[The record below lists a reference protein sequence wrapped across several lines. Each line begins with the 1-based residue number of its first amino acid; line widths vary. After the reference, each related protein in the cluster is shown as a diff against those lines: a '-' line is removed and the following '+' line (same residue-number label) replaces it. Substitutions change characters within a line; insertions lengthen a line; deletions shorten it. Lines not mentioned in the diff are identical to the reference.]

1 MPYYEKKIVL
11 SQEMLFSPRE
21 LSQAVGISVTQIR
34 ALMNEG
40 RLEYLAISPKTRLLT
55 VSGWERFRQ
64 TATRAAG
71 HTVSDAT
78 DQTATHADGQPVG
91 RADMQTGKE

>member
-1 MPYYEKKIVL
+1 M
-11 SQEMLFSPRE
+11 SQEKLFSPRE

-55 VSGWERFRQ
+55 MSGWERFRR

-71 HTVSDAT
+71 QTGNDASDQIVA
-78 DQTATHADGQPVG
+78 HADGHPV
-91 RADMQTGKE
+91 RQADMQTGKE

>member
-1 MPYYEKKIVL
+1 MAQEPLL
-11 SQEMLFSPRE
+11 SLKE
-21 LSQAVGISVTQIR
+21 LSEAVGISVTQIR

-55 VSGWERFRQ
+55 MSGWERFRQ

-71 HTVSDAT
+71 QKGNDAN
-78 DQTATHADGQPVG
+78 DQPASHADGHPV
-91 RADMQTGKE
+91 RQADIQTGKE

>member
-1 MPYYEKKIVL
+1 MAQEPLL
-11 SQEMLFSPRE
+11 SPKE

-55 VSGWERFRQ
+55 MSGWERFRQ

-71 HTVSDAT
+71 HPGNEANN
-78 DQTATHADGQPVG
+78 QPATHAACHPV
-91 RADMQTGKE
+91 RQADTQTGKE

>member
-1 MPYYEKKIVL
+1 M
-11 SQEMLFSPRE
+11 SQEKLFSPRE
-21 LSQAVGISVTQIR
+21 LSQVVGISVTQIR

-55 VSGWERFRQ
+55 MSGWERFRQ

-71 HTVSDAT
+71 HTSNDA
-78 DQTATHADGQPVG
+78 DNQTAAHADGHPV
-91 RADMQTGKE
+91 RQADMQSGKQ

>member
-1 MPYYEKKIVL
+1 M
-11 SQEMLFSPRE
+11 SQEKLFSPRE

-55 VSGWERFRQ
+55 MSGWEKFRQ

-71 HTVSDAT
+71 QTGNDANY
-78 DQTATHADGQPVG
+78 QPAANADCHLVRQ
-91 RADMQTGKE
+91 ADMQTGKE

>member
-1 MPYYEKKIVL
+1 MAQEPLL
-11 SQEMLFSPRE
+11 SPKE

-55 VSGWERFRQ
+55 MSGWERFRQ

-71 HTVSDAT
+71 QTGNDAT

-91 RADMQTGKE
+91 RADIQTGKE

>member
-1 MPYYEKKIVL
+1 M
-11 SQEMLFSPRE
+11 SQEKLFSPRE
-21 LSQAVGISVTQIR
+21 LSKAVGISVTQIR

-55 VSGWERFRQ
+55 MSGWEKFRQ

-71 HTVSDAT
+71 HTGNDANN
-78 DQTATHADGQPVG
+78 QTAAHADCHPV
-91 RADMQTGKE
+91 RQADMQTGKQ

>member
-1 MPYYEKKIVL
+1 M
-11 SQEMLFSPRE
+11 SQEKLFSPRE

-55 VSGWERFRQ
+55 MSGWERFRQ

-71 HTVSDAT
+71 QTGNDANDQPAAQATGLTVR
-78 DQTATHADGQPVG
+78 Q
-91 RADMQTGKE
+91 ADMQTDKE

>member
-1 MPYYEKKIVL
+1 MAQEPLL
-11 SQEMLFSPRE
+11 SPKE

-55 VSGWERFRQ
+55 MSGWERFRQ

-71 HTVSDAT
+71 NTANDAT
-78 DQTATHADGQPVG
+78 DQPATHADGHPFRQ
-91 RADMQTGKE
+91 ADMQTGKE

>member
-1 MPYYEKKIVL
+1 M
-11 SQEMLFSPRE
+11 SQEKLFSPRE
-21 LSQAVGISVTQIR
+21 LSQAVGISVAQIR

-55 VSGWERFRQ
+55 MSGWEKFRQ

-71 HTVSDAT
+71 HTGNDA
-78 DQTATHADGQPVG
+78 DNQTAADADGRPVKQ
-91 RADMQTGKE
+91 ADIKTGKE

>member
-1 MPYYEKKIVL
+1 VPSYEKEIVL
-11 SQEMLFSPRE
+11 SQEKLFSPRE

-55 VSGWERFRQ
+55 MSGWERFRQ

-71 HTVSDAT
+71 HAGNDA
-78 DQTATHADGQPVG
+78 DNQTATHAAGHPV
-91 RADMQTGKE
+91 RQADMQTGKE

>member
-1 MPYYEKKIVL
+1 VASYEKEIVL
-11 SQEMLFSPRE
+11 SQEKLFSPRE

-55 VSGWERFRQ
+55 MSGWERFRR

-71 HTVSDAT
+71 HAGTDAN
-78 DQTATHADGQPVG
+78 DQPAAHADRHPV
-91 RADMQTGKE
+91 RQADMQTGKE

>member
-1 MPYYEKKIVL
+1 MAQEPLL
-11 SQEMLFSPRE
+11 SPKE

-55 VSGWERFRQ
+55 MSGWERFRQ

-71 HTVSDAT
+71 HTGNDA
-78 DQTATHADGQPVG
+78 DNQTAAHADGHPV
-91 RADMQTGKE
+91 RQADMQTGKE

>member
-1 MPYYEKKIVL
+1 M
-11 SQEMLFSPRE
+11 SQEKLFSPRE

-55 VSGWERFRQ
+55 MSGWERFRQ

-71 HTVSDAT
+71 HTGNDVN
-78 DQTATHADGQPVG
+78 DQPATHADDQLVG

>member
-1 MPYYEKKIVL
+1 MAQEPLL
-11 SQEMLFSPRE
+11 SPKE

-55 VSGWERFRQ
+55 MSGWEKFRQ

-71 HTVSDAT
+71 HTLNDAT
-78 DQTATHADGQPVG
+78 DQRTTHADAQPVG

>member
-1 MPYYEKKIVL
+1 
-11 SQEMLFSPRE
+11 MLFSPRE

-55 VSGWERFRQ
+55 MSGWERFRQ
-64 TATRAAG
+64 TPTRAAG

>member
-1 MPYYEKKIVL
+1 M
-11 SQEMLFSPRE
+11 SQEKLFSPRE
-21 LSQAVGISVTQIR
+21 LSEAVGISVTQIR

-55 VSGWERFRQ
+55 MSGWEKFRQ

-71 HTVSDAT
+71 HIGNDA
-78 DQTATHADGQPVG
+78 DNQTAPHAHGHPVG

>member
-1 MPYYEKKIVL
+1 M
-11 SQEMLFSPRE
+11 SQEKLFSPRE

-34 ALMNEG
+34 ALMNDG

-55 VSGWERFRQ
+55 MSGWERFRQ

-71 HTVSDAT
+71 QTVNDAN
-78 DQTATHADGQPVG
+78 DQPAAQATGLTVRQ
-91 RADMQTGKE
+91 ADMQTGKE

>member
-1 MPYYEKKIVL
+1 L
-11 SQEMLFSPRE
+11 SQEKLFSPRE

-55 VSGWERFRQ
+55 MSGWERFRQ

-71 HTVSDAT
+71 HAGNDA
-78 DQTATHADGQPVG
+78 DNQTAAHANGQSV
-91 RADMQTGKE
+91 RQADMQTGKE

>member
-1 MPYYEKKIVL
+1 VPSYEKEIVL
-11 SQEMLFSPRE
+11 SQEKLFSPRE

-55 VSGWERFRQ
+55 MSGWEKFRQ

-71 HTVSDAT
+71 QTSNDA
-78 DQTATHADGQPVG
+78 DSETAAHADGHPV
-91 RADMQTGKE
+91 RQADMQTGKE

>member
-1 MPYYEKKIVL
+1 MPPYEKEMVL
-11 SQEMLFSPRE
+11 SQEKLFSPRE

-40 RLEYLAISPKTRLLT
+40 RLEYLAISSKTRLLT
-55 VSGWERFRQ
+55 MSGWERFRQ

-71 HTVSDAT
+71 HTGNDA
-78 DQTATHADGQPVG
+78 DNQSAAHADGHPV
-91 RADMQTGKE
+91 RQADLQTGKV

>member
-1 MPYYEKKIVL
+1 M
-11 SQEMLFSPRE
+11 SQEKLFSPRE
-21 LSQAVGISVTQIR
+21 LSEAVGISVTQIR

-55 VSGWERFRQ
+55 MSGWERFRQ

-71 HTVSDAT
+71 HTGNDAN
-78 DQTATHADGQPVG
+78 DQTAAHADCHPVMQVN
-91 RADMQTGKE
+91 MQTGKQ

>member
-1 MPYYEKKIVL
+1 M
-11 SQEMLFSPRE
+11 SQEKLFSPRE

-55 VSGWERFRQ
+55 MSGWERFRR
-64 TATRAAG
+64 TATRSAEQTGNDSNDQPAA
-71 HTVSDAT
+71 
-78 DQTATHADGQPVG
+78 HADGQPV
-91 RADMQTGKE
+91 RQADMQTGKE

>member
-1 MPYYEKKIVL
+1 L
-11 SQEMLFSPRE
+11 SQEKLFSPRE

-55 VSGWERFRQ
+55 MTGWEKFRQ

-71 HTVSDAT
+71 HTGNDAN
-78 DQTATHADGQPVG
+78 DQPPAHANGHPV
-91 RADMQTGKE
+91 RHADMQTGKE

>member
-1 MPYYEKKIVL
+1 M
-11 SQEMLFSPRE
+11 SQEKLFSPRE

-55 VSGWERFRQ
+55 MSGWERFRQ
-64 TATRAAG
+64 TATRSAGQTGNDANDQPAAQATG
-71 HTVSDAT
+71 LTVR
-78 DQTATHADGQPVG
+78 Q
-91 RADMQTGKE
+91 ADMQTDKE

>member
-1 MPYYEKKIVL
+1 MVL
-11 SQEMLFSPRE
+11 SQEKLFSPRE

-40 RLEYLAISPKTRLLT
+40 RLEYLAISSKTRLLT
-55 VSGWERFRQ
+55 MSGWERFRQ

-71 HTVSDAT
+71 HTGNDA
-78 DQTATHADGQPVG
+78 DNQSAAHADGHPV
-91 RADMQTGKE
+91 RQADLQTGKV

>member
-1 MPYYEKKIVL
+1 M
-11 SQEMLFSPRE
+11 SQEKLLSPRE

-55 VSGWERFRQ
+55 MSGWERFRQ
-64 TATRAAG
+64 NATRAAG
-71 HTVSDAT
+71 QTGNDA
-78 DQTATHADGQPVG
+78 DNQTAAQADCQSV
-91 RADMQTGKE
+91 RQADMQTGKE

>member
-1 MPYYEKKIVL
+1 M
-11 SQEMLFSPRE
+11 SQEKLFSPRE

-34 ALMNEG
+34 ALMNKG

-55 VSGWERFRQ
+55 MSGWERFRQ

-71 HTVSDAT
+71 QKGKDA
-78 DQTATHADGQPVG
+78 DNQPATHADGHPV
-91 RADMQTGKE
+91 RQADMQTGKE

>member
-1 MPYYEKKIVL
+1 MAQEPLL
-11 SQEMLFSPRE
+11 SPKE

-55 VSGWERFRQ
+55 MSGWERFRQ

-71 HTVSDAT
+71 QTSNDA
-78 DQTATHADGQPVG
+78 DNQTAAHVSGHPVG

>member
-1 MPYYEKKIVL
+1 M
-11 SQEMLFSPRE
+11 SQEKLFSPRE
-21 LSQAVGISVTQIR
+21 LSQAVGISVTQFR

-55 VSGWERFRQ
+55 MSGWDRFRQ

-71 HTVSDAT
+71 QTSNDA
-78 DQTATHADGQPVG
+78 DNQTSTHADGQPVG
-91 RADMQTGKE
+91 RADMQTGKG